1 MGVSL
6 LLQKRLA
13 SSVLKCGKR
22 KIWLDPNEVN
32 EISMANSSALPTFPA
47 RLRPAIGAVCC
58 GRRAGRPPARAAA
71 SRRPP
76 APPPVCPASTS
87 GAPCAPAAG
96 LLACGSPAAR
106 ALVANPPSAVSLSGQ
121 NIRKLVKDGFVLAK
135 PQKVHSRART
145 NAYAEAKRKGRH
157 TGHGKRKGAKE
168 GRMPV
173 KVLWIRRM
181 RVLRRLLKKYREQ
194 KKVRSMPTP
203 GKGGGGRGFGGG
215 EVGGW

>member
-1 MGVSL
+1 MAQLLPRNGPAVGVTA
-6 LLQKRLA
+6 K
-13 SSVLKCGKR
+13 VLYLCAAG
-22 KIWLDPNEVN
+22 
-32 EISMANSSALPTFPA
+32 EIRS
-47 RLRPAIGAVCC
+47 
-58 GRRAGRPPARAAA
+58 ARA
-71 SRRPP
+71 
-76 APPPVCPASTS
+76 
-87 GAPCAPAAG
+87 
-96 LLACGSPAAR
+96 PAAR